1 MPTIKKSRKRK
12 PGFDHKA
19 AKEML
24 MLILV
29 SFVPRNQ
36 IETEFR
42 FHPPRRWRFDYVLNG
57 PIPGS
62 NPPRE
67 YKIAIEFN
75 GSVWTQGRHTRGQ
88 GYINDRE
95 KINQAQIDGWLVLEL
110 TTEMIKSGRAYEM
123 IEQAIESR
131 KGGNECQDN

>member
-19 AKEML
+19 AKEYIML
-24 MLILV
+24 TLV
-29 SFVPRNQ
+29 SFIPR
-36 IETEFR
+36 EKVKLEHR
-42 FHPPRRWRFDYVLNG
+42 FHDTRKWRFDWAV
-57 PIPGS
+57 P
-62 NPPRE
+62 E
-67 YKIAIEFN
+67 YKLAVEYN

-95 KINQAQIDGWLVLEL
+95 KMNEAQLAGWLVLEL
-110 TTEMIKSGRAYEM
+110 TTEAVKSGKAYEM

-131 KGGNECQDN
+131 RGGNN